1 MLLPI
6 STWNQPLNALRH
18 LVQNPSPT
26 KPSLRVDRLAESQ
39 QIDEI
44 APPGAA
50 GAAAADE
57 AALQSDSE
65 T

>member
-1 MLLPI
+1 MPCVI
-6 STWNQPLNALRH
+6 SFKIRH
-18 LVQNPSPT
+18 LT